1 MNLLDIISLAKAG
14 YKKSDIEE
22 LLKIPVDDPDPDPNP
37 ADPDGST
44 GNPADPKGGPAPSPE
59 DDPDDNKPDYE
70 QLYNELRSELDKVK
84 NDLKVAQQRNISH
97 DNSGNGKE
105 VSAWD
110 DLADIARSYM

>member
-1 MNLLDIISLAKAG
+1 MNLIDIISLAKAG
-14 YKKSDIEE
+14 YKKADIDE
-22 LLKIPVDDPDPDPNP
+22 LLAIQIDEPEPEPQPDSTEPDIG
-37 ADPDGST
+37 AKGAPD
-44 GNPADPKGGPAPSPE
+44 PSPE
-59 DDPDDNKPDYE
+59 ENANDPDYE

>member
-14 YKKSDIEE
+14 YKKADIDE
-22 LLKIPVDDPDPDPNP
+22 LLAIQIDEPEPEPQPNSTEPDIGAKGAPD
-37 ADPDGST
+37 
-44 GNPADPKGGPAPSPE
+44 PSPE
-59 DDPDDNKPDYE
+59 PSADDPDYE
-70 QLYNELRSELDKVK
+70 QLYNDLRSELDKVK
-84 NDLKVAQQRNISH
+84 NDLKVAQQRNVNH

>member
-14 YKKSDIEE
+14 YKKADIDE
-22 LLKIPVDDPDPDPNP
+22 LLAIQIDEPEPEQQPDSTEPDIG
-37 ADPDGST
+37 A
-44 GNPADPKGGPAPSPE
+44 KGALDPSPE
-59 DDPDDNKPDYE
+59 PSADDPDYE
-70 QLYNELRSELDKVK
+70 QLYNDLRSELDKVK
-84 NDLKVAQQRNISH
+84 NDLKVAQQRNVSH